1 MKNTEA
7 KILEKA
13 KQVMADLDGKY
24 YSESTIGKPFFREKE
39 EVADGQYAD
48 TWTVSVES
56 LFDNLDFLTIS
67 DETGEPIYYQNF
79 NMIISDIVKSAQGK
93 YILKR

>member
-1 MKNTEA
+1 MKNTEIQ
-7 KILEKA
+7 ILEKA
-13 KQVMADLDGKY
+13 KQVMADLYGKH
-24 YSESTIGKPFFREKE
+24 YSESTIGKPMFREKE

-48 TWTVSVES
+48 TWTVSIES

-79 NMIISDIVKSAQGK
+79 NMIITDIGKTAQGR
-93 YILKR
+93 YTLKR